1 MDVFPNRNPLWPRP
15 PAVELA
21 KVQSC
26 YGWYI
31 PLHREGIALVVW
43 TLLTLPLI
51 IMTLR
56 VMVASFSWLRSDVFT
71 GFPIMFPKAKG
82 NCMHKSAFG
91 SILHVL
97 QGLSAGKLFGCFAG
111 ILHLLQN
118 WFLQHVSI
126 GGRSLA
132 WDHLAEVTWLGYLGW
147 DHLAKIKTRKSHG
160 RPPYCKL
167 GLQQNS
173 EPNLLKNDWYTHA
186 ICTFSISERT
196 NKICT
201 MHLMTLDT
209 NKIQNPMFLQ
219 RWIPTRFLRSSIAE
233 LTNNKQTAL
242 CIWWLWTKTK
252 IGSQCLYND

>member
-56 VMVASFSWLRSDVFT
+56 VMVASFSWLRADVFT
-71 GFPIMFPKAKG
+71 SFPIMFPKAKG

-132 WDHLAEVTWLGYLGW
+132 WDHLAEFFFFCSAPLM
-147 DHLAKIKTRKSHG
+147 
-160 RPPYCKL
+160 CK
-167 GLQQNS
+167 
-173 EPNLLKNDWYTHA
+173 
-186 ICTFSISERT
+186 
-196 NKICT
+196 
-201 MHLMTLDT
+201 
-209 NKIQNPMFLQ
+209 
-219 RWIPTRFLRSSIAE
+219 SSIRTYCANIS
-233 LTNNKQTAL
+233 LRKKP
-242 CIWWLWTKTK
+242 C
-252 IGSQCLYND
+252 